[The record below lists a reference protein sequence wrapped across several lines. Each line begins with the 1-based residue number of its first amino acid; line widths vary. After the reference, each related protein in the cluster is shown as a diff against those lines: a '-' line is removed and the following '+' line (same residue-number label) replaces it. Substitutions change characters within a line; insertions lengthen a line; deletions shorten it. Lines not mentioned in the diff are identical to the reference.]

1 MSIFGCTFHELGV
14 QESEKSHMNI
24 INRMN
29 ANIMTAPFI
38 TKSNEVITRKHHLQV
53 SIGQTAAQFRSY

>member
-1 MSIFGCTFHELGV
+1 
-14 QESEKSHMNI
+14 
-24 INRMN
+24 
-29 ANIMTAPFI
+29 MTAPFI